1 MVEEG
6 EGRKRTPPREVIQDF
21 SADVRR
27 KISEFETEKAV
38 GALLSAP
45 KMIRREL
52 GEMSVFGML
61 TRFPAATVVICLFAT
76 AFLAM
81 HSGITDQWTG
91 ERSMN
96 VNGDLAAFL
105 PMGSPVAENIAE
117 VERDWTTNVM
127 IIYVETGE
135 TDQFGTFNITN
146 QAILSQLDELEQ
158 TLNWQNSDEG
168 VDDNII
174 YVLSISSV
182 VKEINSSAPRVA
194 DSFVLNAGEACPL
207 EGFCTWAADNT
218 SDAIKEYGDIV
229 GGYSI
234 PDQQRIDQIVE
245 ELPDNARDKLVRDVG
260 KTENGT
266 LVDEKI
272 GDCNRAVI
280 IIGVAENDA
289 DGDGVPDIAVSD
301 LIEQT
306 QQTINRLGETN
317 NWGLMDDNNECKP
330 DPKKYPD
337 SDDDPNANNPLCLRM
352 TLTGPVPIT
361 NAVTEYTFE
370 LFWKI
375 FPVGCVAVV
384 AVLFLFHCD
393 VLQTGRIQWQQGIK
407 VVIIAG
413 LPTLCSV
420 FATLGMIGWQ
430 DFEVTMTVIITGPI
444 ILALGVS
451 YGLHIT
457 NRYAESKGTPREK
470 MALAIQSTGRAVF
483 LSAVTTVIG
492 FVSLILTPMAP
503 IQTVGYSLAG
513 GIIIVYIFTMV
524 MVPNLTMLLDLQ
536 KPSHPPPAIFVT
548 AVRAPIRWNK
558 IALSLF
564 IVLMLFSGLVSRENV
579 VEDVDL
585 LDMAPQT
592 TPAVAKMI
600 TYSNE
605 FESGQVGMILVEA
618 DIAAE
623 PELLV
628 SGDGELQKDP
638 YDSLVKI
645 EELANLS
652 NEVDQTTAV
661 SIAFLM
667 KSIGASLNASGADFS
682 QWCDLIPDDNV
693 VYEVCQI
700 LFATEYNANATF
712 WLVLEA
718 LDDGGRGGVETQSF
732 LISVFY
738 DGLTPELR
746 HFFVSKDFQRSLIYI
761 DMPFMPVKETE
772 AAVGQI
778 NDASDLMKDH
788 GFRPSAL
795 IGVAAV
801 TIDVNNLIVGS
812 QWQSLGF
819 ALLFT
824 VITLGFV
831 FRDARYAVLTT
842 FPVVFTVA
850 MQWLVMDQFSVTL
863 SLVTVMIGSILV
875 GVGVDFSIHIAN
887 RVRELGG
894 DLEAIQDACASTGMS
909 LFEAMVVTSAGM
921 MTAFLIPIP
930 ALKPFVI
937 VIIVLL
943 IFAAISA
950 LLLLPAIYATFVK
963 EGWGLAGGSDAMRR
977 KAGLAGGS
985 RAISA
990 QLDAAEA
997 YDAVLLA
1004 SADDAW

>member
-1 MVEEG
+1 MADEED
-6 EGRKRTPPREVIQDF
+6 GRKGLKPGAIIHDF
-21 SADVRR
+21 RSDVRQ
-27 KISEFETEKAV
+27 KITQFESQKAV
-38 GALLSAP
+38 GVLLSAP

-52 GEMSVFGML
+52 QEMSVFGML
-61 TRFPAATVVICLFAT
+61 TRFPAATVMICLFIT
-76 AFLAM
+76 AFLAF
-81 HSGITDQWTG
+81 HSGITDQYTG

-105 PMGSPVAENIAE
+105 PIGSPVAENIAE
-117 VERDWTTNVM
+117 VEKDWTTNVM

-135 TDQFGTFNITN
+135 TVDHATYNITN
-146 QAILSQLDELEQ
+146 QAILSELDTLEQ

-194 DSFVLNAGEACPL
+194 DSFVKNAGEACPL

-218 SDAIKEYGDIV
+218 SDAIKEYGEII

-234 PDQQRIDQIVE
+234 PDQQRIDQLVGEIPE
-245 ELPDNARDKLVRDVG
+245 NARDKLVRDVG

-272 GDCNRAVI
+272 GDWNRAVI

-289 DGDGVPDIAVSD
+289 DGDGEPDIAISD

-306 QQTINRLGETN
+306 QNAIDRLGDAN
-317 NWGLMDDNNECKP
+317 NWGLMDDNNECNVKNP
-330 DPKKYPD
+330 DNPN
-337 SDDDPNANNPLCLRM
+337 SEDPNGDNPLCLRM

-361 NAVTEYTFE
+361 NAVTEYTFS

-375 FPVGCVAVV
+375 FPVGCIAVA
-384 AVLFLFHCD
+384 AVLFFFHCD
-393 VLQTGRIQWQQGIK
+393 VLQTGRIQWLQGVK

-536 KPSHPPPAIFVT
+536 KPSHPPPGIFVA

-558 IALSLF
+558 VALSFF

-579 VEDVDL
+579 VEDVNL
-585 LDMAPQT
+585 LDMAPQEE
-592 TPAVAKMI
+592 PAVKKMM
-600 TYSNE
+600 TYSDE

-693 VYEVCQI
+693 VFEVCQI

-772 AAVGQI
+772 AAVGEI

-788 GFRPSAL
+788 GFRPSPL

-842 FPVVFTVA
+842 FPVIFTVA

-909 LFEAMVVTSAGM
+909 LFEAMIVTSAGM

-930 ALKPFVI
+930 ALKPFVV

-943 IFAAISA
+943 FFAAISA

-977 KAGLAGGS
+977 KAGLAGGA
-985 RAISA
+985 RAVSA
-990 QLDAAEA
+990 QMDAAES
-997 YDAVLLA
+997 YDAVLLG

>member
-1 MVEEG
+1 MTDG
-6 EGRKRTPPREVIQDF
+6 DDGQKGIQPRAIMQDF
-21 SADVRR
+21 TTDVRR
-27 KISEFETEKAV
+27 KITEFESQKAV

-52 GEMSVFGML
+52 QEMSVFGAL
-61 TRFPAATVVICLFAT
+61 TRFPAASVILCLLIT
-76 AFLAM
+76 AFFAY
-81 HSGITDQWTG
+81 HSGITDQWTD

-96 VNGDLAAFL
+96 VNGDLQAFL
-105 PMGSPVAENIAE
+105 PDGSQVAADIAE
-117 VERDWTTNVM
+117 VEKDWTTNVM
-127 IIYVETGE
+127 IIYVETG
-135 TDQFGTFNITN
+135 GKNITN

-174 YVLSISSV
+174 YILSISSV
-182 VKEINSSAPRVA
+182 VKEINSSGPRVA
-194 DSFVLNAGEACPL
+194 DSFVQNAGDACPL
-207 EGFCTWAADNT
+207 EGACNWLADNT
-218 SDAIKEYGDIV
+218 SDAIKEYGDII

-234 PDQQRIDQIVE
+234 PDDQNRIDQIVE

-266 LVDEKI
+266 LVLEKI
-272 GDCNRAVI
+272 GDWNRAVI
-280 IIGVAENDA
+280 IVGVAENDA
-289 DGDGVPDIAVSD
+289 DGDGKADIPTSD

-306 QQTINRLGETN
+306 QAEINRLGVAN
-317 NWGLMDDNNECKP
+317 NWGLMDGNNECNVKNP
-330 DPKKYPD
+330 DNPNPE
-337 SDDDPNANNPLCLRM
+337 DPNINNPLCLRM

-361 NAVTEYTFE
+361 NAVTEYTFS

-375 FPVGCVAVV
+375 FPIGCLAVAF
-384 AVLFLFHCD
+384 VLFLFHCD
-393 VLQTGRIQWQQGIK
+393 VLQTGRIQWVQGVK

-420 FATLGMIGWQ
+420 FTTLGIIGWTN
-430 DFEVTMTVIITGPI
+430 FEVTMTVIIVGPI

-513 GIIIVYIFTMV
+513 GIIVVYILTMV
-524 MVPNLTMLLDLQ
+524 MVPNLTMLLDLK
-536 KPSHPPPAIFVT
+536 KPSHPPPKIFIA
-548 AVRAPIRWNK
+548 AVSAPIRWNK
-558 IALSLF
+558 VAISIFL
-564 IVLMLFSGLVSRENV
+564 ILMLFSGLVSRENV
-579 VEDVDL
+579 VEDVNL
-585 LDMAPQT
+585 LEMAPEK

-600 TYSNE
+600 TYSEE

-623 PELLV
+623 PELLT

-638 YDSLVKI
+638 YDSLTKI
-645 EELANLS
+645 EELAQLANDV
-652 NEVDQTTAV
+652 EQTTAV

-682 QWCDLIPDDNV
+682 QWCDLIPDDTV

-700 LFATEYNANATF
+700 LFGTEYQANATF
-712 WLVLEA
+712 WLVLES
-718 LDDGGRGGVETQSF
+718 LDDGGRAGIETQSF

-772 AAVGQI
+772 AAAGAI
-778 NDASDLMKDH
+778 NDASDLLKDH
-788 GFRPSAL
+788 NFRPSGL

-801 TIDVNNLIVGS
+801 TIAVNTLIVGS

-831 FRDARYAVLTT
+831 FRDAKYAVLTT
-842 FPVVFTVA
+842 APVIFTVA
-850 MQWLVMDQFSVTL
+850 MQWLVMDEFSVTL

-894 DLEAIQDACASTGMS
+894 SLEAIQDACASTGMS
-909 LFEAMVVTSAGM
+909 LFEAWLVTSAGL
-921 MTAFLIPIP
+921 MTAYLIPIP
-930 ALKPFVI
+930 AIKPFVT
-937 VIIVLL
+937 VIIILL
-943 IFAAISA
+943 SFAAISA

-985 RAISA
+985 RAVSVQI
-990 QLDAAEA
+990 DAAES
-997 YDAVLLA
+997 YDAVLLG

>member
-1 MVEEG
+1 MADG
-6 EGRKRTPPREVIQDF
+6 QDAGKGAQARALAQDF

-27 KISEFETEKAV
+27 KITEFESQKAV
-38 GALLSAP
+38 GVLLSAP

-52 GEMSVFGML
+52 QEMSVFGML
-61 TRFPAATVVICLFAT
+61 TRFPAATVMICLFVT
-76 AFLAM
+76 AFLAF
-81 HSGITDQWTG
+81 HSGITDQFTG

-117 VERDWTTNVM
+117 VEEDWTTNVM
-127 IIYVETGE
+127 IIYVETGAADNHA
-135 TDQFGTFNITN
+135 TYNITN
-146 QAILSQLDELEQ
+146 QAVLSQLDELEQ

-168 VDDNII
+168 VDDNFI

-194 DSFVLNAGEACPL
+194 DSFVQNAGEACPL

-218 SDAIKEYGDIV
+218 SEAIKEYGDIV

-234 PDQQRIDQIVE
+234 PDQQRIDQIVGE
-245 ELPDNARDKLVRDVG
+245 IPENARNKLVRDVG
-260 KTENGT
+260 KMENGV

-272 GDCNRAVI
+272 GDWNRAVI

-289 DGDGVPDIAVSD
+289 DGDGEPDIAISD

-306 QQTINRLGETN
+306 QEAINRLGKAN
-317 NWGLMDDNNECKP
+317 NWGLMDDKNNTCLEKTKGGNP
-330 DPKKYPD
+330 IEE
-337 SDDDPNANNPLCLRM
+337 NQNNPLCIRM

-384 AVLFLFHCD
+384 LVLFLFHCD

-682 QWCDLIPDDNV
+682 LWCDLIPDDNV

-778 NDASDLMKDH
+778 NDASDLM
-788 GFRPSAL
+788 
-795 IGVAAV
+795 
-801 TIDVNNLIVGS
+801 
-812 QWQSLGF
+812 
-819 ALLFT
+819 
-824 VITLGFV
+824 
-831 FRDARYAVLTT
+831 
-842 FPVVFTVA
+842 
-850 MQWLVMDQFSVTL
+850 
-863 SLVTVMIGSILV
+863 
-875 GVGVDFSIHIAN
+875 
-887 RVRELGG
+887 
-894 DLEAIQDACASTGMS
+894 
-909 LFEAMVVTSAGM
+909 
-921 MTAFLIPIP
+921 
-930 ALKPFVI
+930 
-937 VIIVLL
+937 
-943 IFAAISA
+943 
-950 LLLLPAIYATFVK
+950 
-963 EGWGLAGGSDAMRR
+963 
-977 KAGLAGGS
+977 
-985 RAISA
+985 
-990 QLDAAEA
+990 
-997 YDAVLLA
+997 
-1004 SADDAW
+1004 

>member
-1 MVEEG
+1 MSDEEDEHKG
-6 EGRKRTPPREVIQDF
+6 MQPRAIINDF
-21 SADVRR
+21 SSDVRR
-27 KISEFETEKAV
+27 KITEFQSEKAV
-38 GALLSAP
+38 GVLLSAP

-52 GEMSVFGML
+52 QEMSVFGML
-61 TRFPAATVVICLFAT
+61 TRFPAATVLICLFIT
-76 AFLAM
+76 VFLAF

-105 PMGSPVAENIAE
+105 PLGSPVAENIAE
-117 VERDWTTNVM
+117 VEKDWTTNVM
-127 IIYVETGE
+127 IIYVESGE
-135 TDQFGTFNITN
+135 ENIT
-146 QAILSQLDELEQ
+146 QQEILSQLDELEQ

-194 DSFVLNAGEACPL
+194 DSFVKNAGDACPL

-234 PDQQRIDQIVE
+234 PEDQQRINQIIG

-260 KTENGT
+260 RTENGT
-266 LVDEKI
+266 LRDTEV
-272 GDCNRAVI
+272 GYWNRAVI

-289 DGDGVPDIAVSD
+289 DGDGVPDISTSD

-306 QQTINRLGETN
+306 QAEINRLGIAN
-317 NWGLMDDNNECKP
+317 NWGIMNDNNGKCEPEDQPEP
-330 DPKKYPD
+330 D
-337 SDDDPNANNPLCLRM
+337 PLCLRM

-361 NAVTEYTFE
+361 NAVTEYTFS

-375 FPVGCVAVV
+375 FPIGCIAVAGI
-384 AVLFLFHCD
+384 LFLFHCD
-393 VLQTGRIQWQQGIK
+393 VLQTGRVQWIQGIK

-420 FATLGMIGWQ
+420 FATLGIIGWQ

-457 NRYAESKGTPREK
+457 NRYAESKGTPKEK

-513 GIIIVYIFTMV
+513 GIIVVYIFTMV

-536 KPSHPPPAIFVT
+536 KPSHPPPKIFVA

-579 VEDVDL
+579 VEDVNL
-585 LDMAPQT
+585 LDMAPQEE
-592 TPAVAKMI
+592 PAVKMMM
-600 TYSNE
+600 TYSDE
-605 FESGQVGMILVEA
+605 FESGQVGMIMVEA

-623 PELLV
+623 PELLA

-645 EELANLS
+645 EELANMS
-652 NEVDQTTAV
+652 NEVEQTTAV

-693 VYEVCQI
+693 IFEVCQI

-761 DMPFMPVKETE
+761 DMPFMPVKQTE
-772 AAVGQI
+772 AAAGEI

-788 GFRPSAL
+788 GFRPSPL

-812 QWQSLGF
+812 QWQSIGF

-842 FPVVFTVA
+842 FPVIFTVA

-930 ALKPFVI
+930 ALKPFVV

-943 IFAAISA
+943 LFAAISA

-977 KAGLAGGS
+977 KAGLAGGA
-985 RAISA
+985 RAVSA
-990 QLDAAEA
+990 RIDAAES
-997 YDAVLLA
+997 YDAVLLG

>member
-1 MVEEG
+1 MADGDDEQKG
-6 EGRKRTPPREVIQDF
+6 IQPRAIMQEF
-21 SADVRR
+21 SSDVRR
-27 KISEFETEKAV
+27 KITEFESQKAV
-38 GALLSAP
+38 GVLLSAP

-52 GEMSVFGML
+52 QEMSVFGIL
-61 TRFPAATVVICLFAT
+61 TRFPAASVILCLLIT
-76 AFLAM
+76 AFFAY
-81 HSGITDQWTG
+81 HSGITDQWTD

-96 VNGDLAAFL
+96 VNGDLQAFL
-105 PMGSPVAENIAE
+105 PEGSQVAADIAE
-117 VERDWTTNVM
+117 VEKDWTTNVM
-127 IIYVETGE
+127 IIYVESGKT
-135 TDQFGTFNITN
+135 NITN
-146 QAILSQLDELEQ
+146 EVILSQLDELEQ
-158 TLNWQNSDEG
+158 TLNWQNSDDG

-174 YVLSISSV
+174 YILSISSV

-194 DSFVLNAGEACPL
+194 DSFVQNAGDACPL
-207 EGFCTWAADNT
+207 EGACNWLADNT

-234 PDQQRIDQIVE
+234 PEDQQRIDQIIG
-245 ELPDNARDKLVRDVG
+245 ELPDNARDKLIRDVG
-260 KTENGT
+260 RTENGT
-266 LVDEKI
+266 LVDEKV
-272 GDCNRAVI
+272 GYWNRAVI
-280 IIGVAENDA
+280 IVGVAENDA
-289 DGDGVPDIAVSD
+289 DGDGEPDIPTSD

-306 QQTINRLGETN
+306 QAEINRLGVAN
-317 NWGLMDDNNECKP
+317 NWGIMDDKNGKCDP
-330 DPKKYPD
+330 DDQPEP
-337 SDDDPNANNPLCLRM
+337 NPLCLRM

-361 NAVTEYTFE
+361 NAVTEYTFA

-375 FPVGCVAVV
+375 FPVGVLAVAF
-384 AVLFLFHCD
+384 VLFLFHCD
-393 VLQTGRIQWQQGIK
+393 VLQTGRIQWTQGVK

-420 FATLGMIGWQ
+420 FTTLGIIGWTN
-430 DFEVTMTVIITGPI
+430 FEVTMTVIIVGPI

-513 GIIIVYIFTMV
+513 GIIVVYILTMV
-524 MVPNLTMLLDLQ
+524 MVPNLTMLLDLK
-536 KPSHPPPAIFVT
+536 KPSHPPPKIFIA

-558 IALSLF
+558 VAISFFL
-564 IVLMLFSGLVSRENV
+564 ILMLFSGVISRVNV

-585 LDMAPQT
+585 LDMAPQE
-592 TPAVAKMI
+592 TPAVSKMI
-600 TYSNE
+600 TYSEE

-623 PELLV
+623 PELLT

-638 YDSLVKI
+638 HESLTKI
-645 EELANLS
+645 EELAQLAND
-652 NEVDQTTAV
+652 VDQTTAV

-682 QWCDLIPDDNV
+682 QWCDLIPDDTV

-700 LFATEYNANATF
+700 LFGQEYSANATF
-712 WLVLEA
+712 WLVLDS
-718 LDDGGRGGVETQSF
+718 LDDGGRAGIETQSF

-746 HFFVSKDFQRSLIYI
+746 HFFVSKDYQRSLIYI
-761 DMPFMPVKETE
+761 DMPFMPVKQTE
-772 AAVGQI
+772 AAASAI

-788 GFRPSAL
+788 GFRPSGL

-831 FRDARYAVLTT
+831 FRDAKYAVLTT
-842 FPVVFTVA
+842 IPVIFTVA
-850 MQWLVMDQFSVTL
+850 MQWLVMDQMSVTL

-894 DLEAIQDACASTGMS
+894 SLEAIQDSCASTGMS
-909 LFEAMVVTSAGM
+909 LFEAMVVTSAGL
-921 MTAFLIPIP
+921 MTAYLIPIP
-930 ALKPFVI
+930 AIKPFVT
-937 VIIVLL
+937 VIIILL
-943 IFAAISA
+943 TFAAISA

-963 EGWGLAGGSDAMRR
+963 QGWGLAGGSDAMRR
-977 KAGLAGGS
+977 KAGLAGGTQ
-985 RAISA
+985 AMSA
-990 QLDAAEA
+990 QRDAAES

>member
-1 MVEEG
+1 MTEG
-6 EGRKRTPPREVIQDF
+6 DDGRKEIQPRAIMQDF

-27 KISEFETEKAV
+27 KISEFESQKAV

-52 GEMSVFGML
+52 QEMSVFGLL
-61 TRFPAATVVICLFAT
+61 TRFPAASVILCLLIT
-76 AFLAM
+76 AFFAY
-81 HSGITDQWTG
+81 HSGITDQWTDQ
-91 ERSMN
+91 RSMN
-96 VNGDLAAFL
+96 VNGDLQAFL
-105 PMGSPVAENIAE
+105 PEGSQVAADIAE
-117 VERDWTTNVM
+117 VEKDWTTNVM
-127 IIYVETGE
+127 IIYVESGKT
-135 TDQFGTFNITN
+135 NITN
-146 QAILSQLDELEQ
+146 EVILSQLDELEQ
-158 TLNWQNSDEG
+158 TLNWQNSDDG

-174 YVLSISSV
+174 YILSISSV

-194 DSFVLNAGEACPL
+194 DSFVQNAGDACPL
-207 EGFCTWAADNT
+207 EGACNWLADNT

-234 PDQQRIDQIVE
+234 PEDQQRIDQIIG

-260 KTENGT
+260 RTENKT
-266 LVDEKI
+266 LVDEKV
-272 GDCNRAVI
+272 GYWNRAVI
-280 IIGVAENDA
+280 IVGVAENDA
-289 DGDGVPDIAVSD
+289 DGDGKPDIPTSD

-306 QQTINRLGETN
+306 QAEINRLGVAN
-317 NWGLMDDNNECKP
+317 NWGIMNDKNGKCDPDDQPEP
-330 DPKKYPD
+330 D
-337 SDDDPNANNPLCLRM
+337 PLCLRM

-361 NAVTEYTFE
+361 NAVTEYTFS

-375 FPVGCVAVV
+375 FPIGCIAVAF
-384 AVLFLFHCD
+384 VLFLFHCD
-393 VLQTGRIQWQQGIK
+393 VLQTGRIQWVQGVK

-420 FATLGMIGWQ
+420 FTTLGIIGWTN
-430 DFEVTMTVIITGPI
+430 FEVTMTVIIVGPI

-513 GIIIVYIFTMV
+513 GIIVVYILTMV
-524 MVPNLTMLLDLQ
+524 MVPNLTMLLDLK
-536 KPSHPPPAIFVT
+536 KPSHPPPKIFIA

-558 IALSLF
+558 VAISFFL
-564 IVLMLFSGLVSRENV
+564 ILMLFSGVISRVNV

-585 LDMAPQT
+585 LDMAPQE
-592 TPAVAKMI
+592 TPAVSKMI
-600 TYSNE
+600 TYSEE

-623 PELLV
+623 PELLT

-638 YDSLVKI
+638 HESLTKI
-645 EELANLS
+645 EELAQLAND
-652 NEVDQTTAV
+652 VDQTTAV

-682 QWCDLIPDDNV
+682 QWCDLIPDDTV

-700 LFATEYNANATF
+700 LFGQEYSANATF
-712 WLVLEA
+712 WLVLDS
-718 LDDGGRGGVETQSF
+718 LDDGGRAGIETQSF

-746 HFFVSKDFQRSLIYI
+746 HFFVSKDYQRSLIYI
-761 DMPFMPVKETE
+761 DMPFMPVKQTE
-772 AAVGQI
+772 AAANAI

-831 FRDARYAVLTT
+831 FRDAKYAVLTT
-842 FPVVFTVA
+842 IPVIFTVA
-850 MQWLVMDQFSVTL
+850 MQWLVMDQMSVTL

-894 DLEAIQDACASTGMS
+894 SLEAIQIACASTGMS
-909 LFEAMVVTSAGM
+909 LFEAMVVTSAGL
-921 MTAFLIPIP
+921 MTAYLIPIP
-930 ALKPFVI
+930 AIKPFVT
-937 VIIVLL
+937 VIIILL
-943 IFAAISA
+943 SFAAISA

-963 EGWGLAGGSDAMRR
+963 QGWGLAGGSDAMRR

-990 QLDAAEA
+990 QIDAAES
-997 YDAVLLA
+997 YDAVLLGN
-1004 SADDAW
+1004 ADDAW

>member
-1 MVEEG
+1 MEG
-6 EGRKRTPPREVIQDF
+6 DEVRPDDSPRRVVIQDF
-21 SADVRR
+21 TTDVRR
-27 KISEFETEKAV
+27 RISEFETRKAM
-38 GALLSAP
+38 GNLLSAP
-45 KMIRREL
+45 RMIRREL
-52 GEMSVFGML
+52 QEMSFFGIL
-61 TRFPAATVVICLFAT
+61 TKFPAFSVLFCLMIT
-76 AFLAM
+76 AFLAY

-96 VNGDLAAFL
+96 VNGDLQAFL
-105 PMGSPVAENIAE
+105 PDGSQVAADIAE
-117 VERDWTTNVM
+117 VEKDWTTNVM
-127 IIYVETGE
+127 IIYVESDST
-135 TDQFGTFNITN
+135 NITN
-146 QAILSQLDELEQ
+146 VDILTQMDSLEQ
-158 TLNWQNSDEG
+158 TLNWQNSDDG

-174 YVLSISSV
+174 YILSISSV

-194 DSFVLNAGEACPL
+194 DSFVQNAGQACPIEICAWL
-207 EGFCTWAADNT
+207 AENASNNINDF
-218 SDAIKEYGDIV
+218 GDFV
-229 GGYSI
+229 GGYNI
-234 PDQQRIDQIVE
+234 PEDQTRIDQIIG

-266 LVDEKI
+266 LTDTEV
-272 GDCNRAVI
+272 GYWNRAVI
-280 IIGVAENDA
+280 IVGVAENDKN
-289 DGDGVPDIAVSD
+289 GDGEPDIPTSE
-301 LIEQT
+301 LIKQT
-306 QQTINRLGETN
+306 QAEIDRIARDN
-317 NWGLMDDNNECKP
+317 NWNCDEKQKDSSHPDYCDGNELGLT
-330 DPKKYPD
+330 
-337 SDDDPNANNPLCLRM
+337 M

-361 NAVTEYTFE
+361 NAVTEYTFA

-375 FPVGCVAVV
+375 FPIGCVAV
-384 AVLFLFHCD
+384 AGVLFLFHCD
-393 VLQTGRIQWQQGIK
+393 VLQTGRVRWVQGVK

-420 FATLGMIGWQ
+420 FATLGLIGWT
-430 DFEVTMTVIITGPI
+430 DYEVTMTVIIVGPI

-470 MALAIQSTGRAVF
+470 MALALQSTGRAVF

-503 IQTVGYSLAG
+503 IKTVGISLAG
-513 GIIIVYIFTMV
+513 GIIIVYLFTMV
-524 MVPNLTMLLDLQ
+524 MVPNLTMLLDLE
-536 KPSHPPPAIFVT
+536 KPSHPPPKLFVV

-558 IALSLF
+558 AALAVFL
-564 IVLMLFSGLVSRENV
+564 VLMLFSGFVSRENI
-579 VEDVDL
+579 VEDVNL
-585 LDMAPQT
+585 LEMAPQDE
-592 TPAVAKMI
+592 PAVSKMI
-600 TYSNE
+600 TYSDE
-605 FESGQVGMILVEA
+605 FESGQVGMVLVEA

-623 PELLV
+623 PELLA

-638 YDSLVKI
+638 YESLTKI
-645 EELANLS
+645 EELAQLANDV
-652 NEVDQTTAV
+652 NQTTAV

-667 KSIGASLNASGADFS
+667 KSIGVSVNASGSDFS
-682 QWCDLIPDDNV
+682 GWCELFPDGSV
-693 VYEVCQI
+693 VNEVCRI
-700 LFATEYNANATF
+700 LFAQEYAANATF
-712 WLVLEA
+712 WLVLES
-718 LDDGGRGGVETQSF
+718 LDDGGRGGIETQSF

-746 HFFVSKDFQRSLIYI
+746 QFFISKDFQRSLIYI
-761 DMPFMPVKETE
+761 DMPFLPVKQTE
-772 AAVGQI
+772 AAASQI

-831 FRDARYAVLTT
+831 FRDAKYAMLTT
-842 FPVVFTVA
+842 VPVIFTVA
-850 MQWLVMDQFSVTL
+850 MQWYVMDIQSVTL

-894 DLEAIQDACASTGMS
+894 TLEAIQDSCASTGMS
-909 LFEAMVVTSAGM
+909 LFEATIVTSAGL
-921 MTAFLIPIP
+921 MTAYLIPIP
-930 ALKPFVI
+930 ALKPFVT
-937 VIIVLL
+937 VIIILL
-943 IFAAISA
+943 TFAAISA

-977 KAGLAGGS
+977 KAGLAGGAN
-985 RAISA
+985 AITA
-990 QLDAAEA
+990 QLDAAES